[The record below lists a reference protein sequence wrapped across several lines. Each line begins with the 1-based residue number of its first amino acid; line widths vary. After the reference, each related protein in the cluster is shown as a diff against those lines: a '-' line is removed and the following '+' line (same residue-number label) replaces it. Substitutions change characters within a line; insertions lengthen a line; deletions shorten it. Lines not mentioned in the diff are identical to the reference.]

1 MSIFLRKKQK
11 KRAKILYFCRFK
23 IESMDNEKRAGFTS
37 SFGAVAAAAGSAIG
51 LGNIWRFPYTVGQ
64 NGGGAFILIY
74 IIFVFMLGVPLIMSE
89 FIMGRRSG
97 HNVLGAFRSLAPQR
111 KGWLSVGW
119 LAILSSFMIY
129 SFYSVVAGWTF
140 NYIVLAGAGKF
151 EGQSAEAIA
160 QIFSDFTSNT
170 WSPIFYLGLFIFF
183 TAGVVV
189 KGVQKGIEKT
199 CKVLMPVLLLLMI
212 MLCVRSVTLDGASK
226 GLEFLFK
233 PDFSALTAGGVLSA
247 LGQALFSLSLGM
259 GCLVTYGSYIRKQ
272 DNLLKTSVSIAAADT
287 LIAVLAGVA
296 IFPAVFAFGMS
307 PASGPSLVYVV
318 LPNVFNAMPLGIVF
332 ATLFFVLLTIAAL
345 TSTIS
350 LLEILVAWAVEELH
364 MKRIVAT
371 IFCSVIV
378 FAIGALCSLSFGP
391 LSDFTICGQTIF
403 GLFDKLTATY
413 FMPIGALALTIFVG
427 WQLTKE
433 DSYDELS
440 NGGML
445 KCGYYKVWRFMVRYL
460 APLALAIILI
470 AGSLGAEI

>member
-1 MSIFLRKKQK
+1 
-11 KRAKILYFCRFK
+11 
-23 IESMDNEKRAGFTS
+23 MDNEKRAGFTS

-64 NGGGAFILIY
+64 NGGGAFLLIY

-97 HNVLGAFRSLAPQR
+97 HNVLGAFRTLAPQR

-151 EGQSAEAIA
+151 EGQSSEAIA
-160 QIFSDFTSNT
+160 QIFENFTT
-170 WSPIFYLGLFIFF
+170 HAWHPIFFLGLFIFF
-183 TAGVVV
+183 TAAVVV

-212 MLCVRSVTLDGASK
+212 LLCVRSVTLDGAGK
-226 GLEFLFK
+226 GLEFLFE
-233 PDFSALTAGGVLSA
+233 PDFSALTAGSVLSA

-259 GCLVTYGSYIRKQ
+259 GCLVTYGSYIRKE

-307 PASGPSLVYVV
+307 PASGPSLVYEV

-378 FAIGALCSLSFGP
+378 FAIGVLCSLSFGP
-391 LSDFTICGQTIF
+391 LSDFTIGGQTIF

-445 KCGYYKVWRFMVRYL
+445 QCSYYKVWRFMVRYL

>member
-1 MSIFLRKKQK
+1 
-11 KRAKILYFCRFK
+11 
-23 IESMDNEKRAGFTS
+23 MDNEKRAGFTS

-64 NGGGAFILIY
+64 NGGGAFLLIY

-97 HNVLGAFRSLAPQR
+97 HNVLGAFRTLAPQR

-151 EGQSAEAIA
+151 EGQSSEAIA
-160 QIFSDFTSNT
+160 KIFENFTT
-170 WSPIFYLGLFIFF
+170 HAWHPIFFLGLFIFF
-183 TAGVVV
+183 TAAVVV

-212 MLCVRSVTLDGASK
+212 LLCVRSVTLDGAGK
-226 GLEFLFK
+226 GLEFLFE
-233 PDFSALTAGGVLSA
+233 PDFSALTAGSVLSA

-259 GCLVTYGSYIRKQ
+259 GCLVTYGSYIRKE

-307 PASGPSLVYVV
+307 PASGPSLVYEV

-378 FAIGALCSLSFGP
+378 FAIGVLCSLSFGP
-391 LSDFTICGQTIF
+391 LSDFTIGGQTIF

-445 KCGYYKVWRFMVRYL
+445 QCSYYKVWRFMVRYL

>member
-1 MSIFLRKKQK
+1 
-11 KRAKILYFCRFK
+11 
-23 IESMDNEKRAGFTS
+23 MDNEKRAGFTS

-64 NGGGAFILIY
+64 NGGGAFLLIY

-97 HNVLGAFRSLAPQR
+97 HNVLGAFRTLAPQR

-151 EGQSAEAIA
+151 EGQSSEAIA
-160 QIFSDFTSNT
+160 KIFENFTT
-170 WSPIFYLGLFIFF
+170 HAWHPIFFLGLFIFF
-183 TAGVVV
+183 TAAVVV

-199 CKVLMPVLLLLMI
+199 CKVLMPVLLLLMLL
-212 MLCVRSVTLDGASK
+212 LCVRSVTLDGAGK

-233 PDFSALTAGGVLSA
+233 PDFSALTAGSVLSA

-259 GCLVTYGSYIRKQ
+259 GCLVTYGSYIRKE

-307 PASGPSLVYVV
+307 PASGPSLVYEV

-378 FAIGALCSLSFGP
+378 FAIGVLCSLSFGP
-391 LSDFTICGQTIF
+391 LSDFTIGGQTIF

-445 KCGYYKVWRFMVRYL
+445 QCSYYKVWRFMVRYL

>member
-1 MSIFLRKKQK
+1 M
-11 KRAKILYFCRFK
+11 
-23 IESMDNEKRAGFTS
+23 
-37 SFGAVAAAAGSAIG
+37 AAAAGSAIG

-64 NGGGAFILIY
+64 NGGGAFLLIY

-97 HNVLGAFRSLAPQR
+97 HNVLGAFRTLAPQR

-151 EGQSAEAIA
+151 EGQSSEAIA
-160 QIFSDFTSNT
+160 QIFENFTT
-170 WSPIFYLGLFIFF
+170 HAWHPIFFLGLFIFF
-183 TAGVVV
+183 TAAVVV

-212 MLCVRSVTLDGASK
+212 LLCVRSVTLDGAGK
-226 GLEFLFK
+226 GLEFLFE
-233 PDFSALTAGGVLSA
+233 PDFSALTAGSVLSA

-259 GCLVTYGSYIRKQ
+259 GCLVTYGSYIRKE

-307 PASGPSLVYVV
+307 PASGPSLVYEV

-378 FAIGALCSLSFGP
+378 FAIGVLCSLSFGP
-391 LSDFTICGQTIF
+391 LSDFTIGGQTIF

-445 KCGYYKVWRFMVRYL
+445 QCSYYKVWRFMVRYL

>member
-1 MSIFLRKKQK
+1 
-11 KRAKILYFCRFK
+11 
-23 IESMDNEKRAGFTS
+23 
-37 SFGAVAAAAGSAIG
+37 
-51 LGNIWRFPYTVGQ
+51 
-64 NGGGAFILIY
+64 
-74 IIFVFMLGVPLIMSE
+74 
-89 FIMGRRSG
+89 
-97 HNVLGAFRSLAPQR
+97 
-111 KGWLSVGW
+111 
-119 LAILSSFMIY
+119 
-129 SFYSVVAGWTF
+129 
-140 NYIVLAGAGKF
+140 
-151 EGQSAEAIA
+151 
-160 QIFSDFTSNT
+160 
-170 WSPIFYLGLFIFF
+170 
-183 TAGVVV
+183 
-189 KGVQKGIEKT
+189 
-199 CKVLMPVLLLLMI
+199 
-212 MLCVRSVTLDGASK
+212 
-226 GLEFLFK
+226 
-233 PDFSALTAGGVLSA
+233 
-247 LGQALFSLSLGM
+247 
-259 GCLVTYGSYIRKQ
+259 
-272 DNLLKTSVSIAAADT
+272 
-287 LIAVLAGVA
+287 
-296 IFPAVFAFGMS
+296 
-307 PASGPSLVYVV
+307 
-318 LPNVFNAMPLGIVF
+318 MPLGIVF

>member
-1 MSIFLRKKQK
+1 MPLQNQK
-11 KRAKILYFCRFK
+11 
-23 IESMDNEKRAGFTS
+23 SMDNEKRAGFTS

-64 NGGGAFILIY
+64 NGGGAFLLIY

-97 HNVLGAFRSLAPQR
+97 HNVLGAFRTLAPQR

-151 EGQSAEAIA
+151 EGQSSEAIA
-160 QIFSDFTSNT
+160 QIFENFTT
-170 WSPIFYLGLFIFF
+170 HAWHPIFFLGLFIFF
-183 TAGVVV
+183 TAAVVV

-212 MLCVRSVTLDGASK
+212 LLCVRSVTLDGAGK
-226 GLEFLFK
+226 GLEFLFE
-233 PDFSALTAGGVLSA
+233 PDFSALTAGSVLSA

-259 GCLVTYGSYIRKQ
+259 GCLVTYGSYIRKE

-307 PASGPSLVYVV
+307 PASGPSLVYEV

-378 FAIGALCSLSFGP
+378 FAIGVLCSLSFGP
-391 LSDFTICGQTIF
+391 LSDFTIGGQTIF

-445 KCGYYKVWRFMVRYL
+445 QCSYYKVWRFMVRYL

>member
-1 MSIFLRKKQK
+1 M
-11 KRAKILYFCRFK
+11 
-23 IESMDNEKRAGFTS
+23 ENEKRAGFTS
-37 SFGAVAAAAGSAIG
+37 GFGAVAAAAGSAIG

-64 NGGGAFILIY
+64 NGGGAFLLIY

-89 FIMGRRSG
+89 FIMGRRSQS
-97 HNVLGAFRSLAPQR
+97 NVLGAYRTLAPKR
-111 KGWLSVGW
+111 KAWQSVGW
-119 LAILSSFMIY
+119 LAIISAFMIY

-151 EGQSAEAIA
+151 EGQSAEAISK
-160 QIFSDFTSNT
+160 IFSDFTTNT
-170 WSPIFYLGLFIFF
+170 WLPIADLALFVLF
-183 TAGVVV
+183 TALVVI

-212 MLCVRSVTLDGASK
+212 LLCVRSVTLDGASK
-226 GLEFLFK
+226 GLEFLFR

-259 GCLVTYGSYIRKQ
+259 GCLITYGSYIRKE

-307 PASGPSLVYVV
+307 PASGPSLVYEV
-318 LPNVFNAMPLGIVF
+318 LPNVFNALPLGTLF
-332 ATLFFVLLTIAAL
+332 ATLFFLLLTIAAL

-350 LLEILVAWAVEELH
+350 LLEILVSWAVEELR
-364 MKRIVAT
+364 MKRGIAT
-371 IFCSVIV
+371 LFCSLMV

-391 LSDFTICGQTIF
+391 LSQLTVGGLTIF
-403 GLFDKLTATY
+403 GIFDKLTATY
-413 FMPIGALALTIFVG
+413 FMPIGALALTLFVG
-427 WQLTKE
+427 WQMPET
-433 DSYDELS
+433 DSFDELS
-440 NGGML
+440 NGGTL
-445 KCGYYKVWRFMVRYL
+445 KCTYYKVWRFMVRYL
-460 APLALAIILI
+460 APIALLIILI

>member
-1 MSIFLRKKQK
+1 
-11 KRAKILYFCRFK
+11 
-23 IESMDNEKRAGFTS
+23 MDNEKRAGFTS
-37 SFGAVAAAAGSAIG
+37 GFGAVAAAAGSAIG
-51 LGNIWRFPYTVGQ
+51 LGNIWRFPYTAGQ
-64 NGGGAFILIY
+64 NGGGAFLLIY
-74 IIFVFMLGVPLIMSE
+74 IVFVFMLGVPLIMSE
-89 FIMGRRSG
+89 FVMGRRSG
-97 HNVLGAFRSLAPQR
+97 HNVLGAYRSLAPQR
-111 KGWLSVGW
+111 KAWQSAGW
-119 LAILSSFMIY
+119 LAILSAFMIY

-140 NYIVLAGAGKF
+140 NYIILAGAGKF
-151 EGQSAEAIA
+151 EGQSAEAISK
-160 QIFSDFTSNT
+160 IFSDFTT
-170 WSPIFYLGLFIFF
+170 HAWHPVFYMGLFIFF

-212 MLCVRSVTLDGASK
+212 LLCVRSVTLDGASK

-259 GCLVTYGSYIRKQ
+259 GCLVTYGSYVRKE

-307 PASGPSLVYVV
+307 PASGPSLVYEV
-318 LPNVFNAMPLGIVF
+318 LPNVFNALPLGILF

-350 LLEILVAWAVEELH
+350 LLEILVSWAVEELH

-371 IFCSVIV
+371 VFCSVLV
-378 FAIGALCSLSFGP
+378 FAIGVLCSLSFGP
-391 LSDFTICGQTIF
+391 LSDVTVGGLTIF
-403 GLFDKLTATY
+403 GIFDKLTATY
-413 FMPIGALALTIFVG
+413 FMPIGALALTLFVG
-427 WQLTKE
+427 WQMPSA
-433 DSYDELS
+433 DSFDELS
-440 NGGML
+440 NGGTL
-445 KCGYYKVWRFMVRYL
+445 KCTYYKIWLFTVRYL
-460 APLALAIILI
+460 APIALAVILI